1 MASRLFIKRL
11 ELVGFKS
18 FARRTVFNFDTS
30 LTAIVGPNGCG
41 KSNIIDA
48 VRWVLGEQSARSL
61 RGARMEDVIFHG
73 SEREKPVGMSEVT
86 LTLDNE
92 SGVLTRQG
100 PEVSLTRRLY
110 RSGESEYLINRV
122 PARLKDITDIMLD
135 TGVTTGAYIIMEQGR
150 IDAVLTARPT
160 ERMDLFEEAA
170 GVRRYQVQKEETQRK
185 LEGTQQN
192 LLRVGDIV
200 GELKRQLDSL
210 ERQARHAEQ
219 YQGMRKRAQELRA
232 RLRAAEL
239 VRERDEFGL
248 AGEEA
253 ARVRSRLEE
262 ARTAVAGR
270 QAGVRDVR
278 EREASG
284 ERTVRELSSALEAAR
299 EAEREHAGAS
309 EAHRLEHQLL
319 QVQRSERE
327 SRLTEAREGHER
339 ALARAEKARVEESG
353 DAQAQAK
360 AQEALATLSR
370 RVAELSATL
379 EESRRRLNERRSSIE
394 DQAESLGSSG
404 EVARPEE
411 GGLIEELRERAPS
424 VEWPLSSLF
433 TPDDRYRTAVTAA
446 LGQLADA
453 AVVETWEQARA
464 LLAAWREQREAPLT
478 LVVLDAVGQSPER
491 GPLPEG
497 ALGWADDLVSCNP
510 KYAALAR
517 AVLGSTAV
525 REGEAGP
532 VPEGSGPVA
541 FTSGVRVVPPGT
553 VFWPGRLSATRV
565 ATGTELAMLLAAAV
579 RELGELEAGVVQVEA
594 ELAEAH
600 HRERDVRVEA
610 ARLEA
615 RLAGRRNERESL
627 EASAGEYEAT
637 VARLSGEIAEIE
649 VGAARVK
656 GELDKRSSGWEE
668 LKARQE
674 GFARALEEAR
684 VALEASRDA
693 VAGAG
698 RALDEARAG
707 QDDLAAA
714 LVGAESRFVES
725 KGKYEQVQRDFSSEF
740 GADAGNLEDLA
751 DQPLSSEDSEELAKL
766 DAKLADMG
774 SEVNLLALD
783 EFKGLNERYEEYQK
797 QIEDLRKSRESL
809 QRAIYRLDRTSERKF
824 EKTFDSIRE
833 NFHTM
838 FRRLFGGG
846 EADLRLIETEDGE
859 RGVEVEARPPGK
871 RSQAIPLL
879 SGGERAL
886 GATAL
891 LFALYMTRPSPFCW
905 LDELDAPLDDANT
918 DRFMRMLKEFN
929 EQTQFILITHNKHS
943 MELVDNLYGITME
956 EPGSSKIV
964 SVKLRNLKP
973 VAVPQG

>member
-1 MASRLFIKRL
+1 VASRLFIKRL
-11 ELVGFKS
+11 EMVGFKS

-86 LTLDNE
+86 LTFDNE
-92 SGVLTRQG
+92 SGALPRQG

-110 RSGESEYLINRV
+110 RSGESEYLINRSPV
-122 PARLKDITDIMLD
+122 RLKDITDVILD
-135 TGVTTGAYIIMEQGR
+135 TGVTTGAYIIMEQGK

-185 LEGTQQN
+185 LEATQQN

-219 YQGMRKRAQELRA
+219 FQGMKKRSQELKA
-232 RLRAAEL
+232 RQRAAEL

-253 ARVRSRLEE
+253 ARVRGQLEE
-262 ARTAVAGR
+262 ARSAVAAR
-270 QAGVRDVR
+270 QAEVRDAR
-278 EREASG
+278 EREATG
-284 ERTVRELSSALEAAR
+284 ERAITSLSEALESAR
-299 EAEREHAGAS
+299 EAEREFAEAS
-309 EAHRLEHQLL
+309 ESLRMEHSLL
-319 QVQRSERE
+319 GVQRKERE
-327 SRLTEAREGHER
+327 SRLAEASEAHER
-339 ALARAEKARVEESG
+339 TLARAQKAREEETG
-353 DAQAQAK
+353 
-360 AQEALATLSR
+360 EAGAHARTQQDLEGLSH
-370 RVAELSATL
+370 RVAELSASL
-379 EESRRRLNERRSSIE
+379 EESRRKLTERRSSIE
-394 DQAESLGSSG
+394 DQAESLGTKGPAS
-404 EVARPEE
+404 RPD
-411 GGLIEELRERAPS
+411 GPGLIEEMRERAPS

-433 TPDDRYRTAVTAA
+433 TAGDEHRGAVMAA
-446 LGQLADA
+446 LGTLADA
-453 AVVETWEQARA
+453 AVVETWEQART

-478 LVVLDAVGQSPER
+478 LVVLEAVGPAAEH

-497 ALGWADDLVSCNP
+497 SVGWADDLVSCNP
-510 KYAALAR
+510 KYAPLAR
-517 AVLGSTAV
+517 ALLGSTAV

-541 FTSGVRVVPPGT
+541 FTSGIRVSSPGI
-553 VFWPGRLSATRV
+553 VFWPGRLPVAHG

-594 ELAEAH
+594 ELAEARR
-600 HRERDVRVEA
+600 REHDTRVEA

-615 RLAGRRNERESL
+615 RLAGRKYERESL
-627 EASAGEYEAT
+627 EASAEEFSAT
-637 VARLSGEIAEIE
+637 VERLNGEISFIEAEQ
-649 VGAARVK
+649 ARVQ
-656 GELDKRSSGWEE
+656 GELDRRKAGWEE

-674 GFARALEEAR
+674 GSAKALEEAR
-684 VALEASRDA
+684 GALEAAREA

-698 RALDEARAG
+698 RGLDEARETQDELAG
-707 QDDLAAA
+707 I
-714 LVGAESRFVES
+714 LVGVESRLVEA
-725 KGKYEQVQRDFSSEF
+725 KGRYEQVQRDFSAEF

-751 DQPLSSEDSEELAKL
+751 GRPLSSEDGEELAKL
-766 DAKLADMG
+766 EARLADMG
-774 SEVNLLALD
+774 AEVNLLALD

-824 EKTFDSIRE
+824 EKTFDAIRE

-918 DRFMRMLKEFN
+918 DRFMKMLKEFN

-943 MELVDNLYGITME
+943 MEMADNLYGITME

-964 SVKLRNLKP
+964 SVRLRI
-973 VAVPQG
+973 AEGARH